1 LFEIWPVLKLGEFPE
16 FDFSSYCVMA
26 VVDHS
31 IDDSRDGEDS
41 SNDRTKRREESS
53 EALFLLE
60 DMDLDR

>member
-1 LFEIWPVLKLGEFPE
+1 
-16 FDFSSYCVMA
+16 MA